1 MQIKRVSLIA
11 LFGLLVAGIIFLFPW
26 LFKQVVV
33 WQRDFNE
40 LLSGSLHQI
49 ERDPVYAGGSLILI
63 SFLYGVFHALGPGH
77 GKFIITGY
85 LSTHHSKLSTS
96 MKLTFLSSLMQG
108 VVAVSATSIVVVV
121 LNLSSAYFKMSQLWL
136 ERVAFGLILLI
147 GVQWCYQ
154 SLKKLYRAKQPLSPM
169 PKIQRI
175 QGAALLPKIG
185 QSAVKNLAVLAD
197 HQHDENC
204 GCGHQHIPDQAQL
217 ERADSLKSQFL
228 VILSIG
234 MRPCT
239 GAIFVLFLAY
249 MLDLYFWG
257 ILATMAMSLGTGMML
272 SGFALMVL
280 YARQTA
286 VKLGKWYLS
295 PKLNLNFSAL
305 VKLIFGILLIGFSLT
320 LIYGTTLPTAGG
332 AVLFGG

>member
-1 MQIKRVSLIA
+1 MQIKKLSVVL
-11 LFGLLVAGIIFLFPW
+11 LFCLFVAAIVFLFPW

-40 LLSGSLHQI
+40 LLSSLLHQVNQ
-49 ERDPVYAGGSLILI
+49 DPIYAGSSLILI

-85 LSTHHSKLSTS
+85 LSTHQSKLSAS

-108 VVAVSATSIVVVV
+108 VVAVSATSVVVV
-121 LNLSSAYFKMSQLWL
+121 ALNLSSAYFSMSQLWL
-136 ERVAFGLILLI
+136 ERGAFGLILLL

-154 SLKKLYRAKQPLSPM
+154 SLKKLYRQKNQPAM
-169 PKIQRI
+169 PEIQR
-175 QGAALLPKIG
+175 AKFVSASSTIG
-185 QSAVKNLAVLAD
+185 QSVVKNIAVFQH
-197 HQHDENC
+197 HQHDEHC
-204 GCGHQHIPDQAQL
+204 GCGHQHIPAQEQL
-217 ERADSLKSQFL
+217 ERANDLKSQIL

-249 MLDLYFWG
+249 MLDLYYWG

-272 SGFALMVL
+272 SGFALLVL

-286 VKLGKWYLS
+286 VKVGKWYLS
-295 PKLNLNFSAL
+295 PKLKMNFSAL
-305 VKLIFGILLIGFSLT
+305 VKLIFGILLIGFSAT
-320 LIYGTTLPTAGG
+320 LIYSTTLPATGG
-332 AVLFGG
+332 AVLFGN